1 MSIDVL
7 QTKIRKLKSPV
18 MVGLDPTPDLLPP
31 FLLSQ
36 AREEA
41 GDTAQALA
49 LGYERFCEGI
59 LQAIRGIVPAVK
71 VQEGCFAALG
81 AEGIAAMQRIMAKAS
96 QLGFYV
102 LLDSNFSSVEHIAKL
117 YANGVFGKQTIGDT
131 LLQPY
136 VCDGLTING
145 YLGGDCV
152 RPFLPYCKTEQ
163 KNLFCYVRTSNK
175 SSREVQE
182 LISGDRLV
190 YTAMADLLMRWST
203 DLFGKNGYS
212 ELAAVVGATQPA
224 AIKTLRAKY
233 DRLFLLVIG
242 YGAQGGSARNI
253 QYAFDKFGH
262 GAIVS
267 ASRSILGAW
276 QAEGDEQNFG
286 PLGRAAAEKMR
297 DDIMKYLMVI

>member
-7 QTKIRKLKSPV
+7 QAKIRKLKSPV
-18 MVGLDPTPDLLPP
+18 MVGLDPSAELLPP
-31 FLLSQ
+31 SLLQQ
-36 AREEA
+36 ARAEH
-41 GDTAQALA
+41 GDTAMALA
-49 LGYERFCEGI
+49 AAYERFCEGI
-59 LQAIRGIVPAVK
+59 MKAVSGIAAAVK
-71 VQEGCFAALG
+71 VQESCFAPLG
-81 AEGIAAMQRIMAKAS
+81 AEGIAAMQRVMAKAS

-117 YANGVFGKQTIGDT
+117 YADGVFGEQIIGDT
-131 LLQPY
+131 VLHPY
-136 VCDGLTING
+136 TCDGVTISG

-152 RPFLPYCKTEQ
+152 RPFLPYCKEQ
-163 KNLFCYVRTSNK
+163 KKNLFCYVRTSNK

-182 LISGDRLV
+182 LISGDRVV

-203 DLFGKNGYS
+203 DLYGRNGYS
-212 ELAAVVGATQPA
+212 EIAAVVGATQPA
-224 AIKTLRAKY
+224 AIKTLREKY

-242 YGAQGGSARNI
+242 YGAQGGLSRNI

-276 QAEGDEQNFG
+276 QKSGDETAYIE
-286 PLGRAAAEKMR
+286 AAREAAIKMR

>member
-18 MVGLDPTPDLLPP
+18 MVGLDPSPELLPP
-31 FLLSQ
+31 SLLQQ
-36 AREEA
+36 AVEAHGNTAAAVAAAYEE
-41 GDTAQALA
+41 
-49 LGYERFCEGI
+49 FCKGI
-59 LQAIRGIVPAVK
+59 LQAVSGIAAAVK

-81 AEGIAAMQRIMAKAS
+81 AEGIAAMQRVMEKAS
-96 QLGFYV
+96 KMGFYV

-117 YANGVFGKQTIGDT
+117 YADGIFGEQKIGDT
-131 LLQPY
+131 VLHPY
-136 VCDGLTING
+136 ACDGVTISG

-152 RPFLPYCKTEQ
+152 RPFLPYCKEQ
-163 KNLFCYVRTSNK
+163 KKNLFCYVRTSNK

-182 LISGDRLV
+182 LISGDRVV
-190 YTAMADLLMRWST
+190 YTAMADLLMRWSA
-203 DLFGKNGYS
+203 DLYGRNGYS
-212 ELAAVVGATQPA
+212 EIAAVVGATQPA
-224 AIKTLRAKY
+224 AIKTLREKY

-242 YGAQGGSARNI
+242 YGAQGGFARNI

-276 QAEGDEQNFG
+276 QKNGDE
-286 PLGRAAAEKMR
+286 AAYIEAAREASAKMR